1 VLGVVSFGAMV
12 VSELPYVAYETTTL
26 LQQRRVHAL
35 RAGAGEGH
43 RDGVAHF
50 GLWDEFLAIT
60 PLQLVVALSMS
71 LGVEEGRIRV
81 KPSGDSFFEV
91 DINGEADWIVEA
103 INGPNFLPALNG
115 QAGVFGAKLVV
126 SHSAALAANSTGG

>member
-1 VLGVVSFGAMV
+1 MV

-35 RAGAGEGH
+35 RAGAGDGH

-91 DINGEADWIVEA
+91 EINGEADWIVEA

-126 SHSAALAANSTGG
+126 SHSAALTANATGG